1 MTNNRGRGKGFAARR
16 SVAVRD
22 YLIFLLK
29 LTIDGLKDF
38 VLVPLATIA
47 IIADLLIGGD
57 RRPRLFYRVV
67 RASERFEIWLN
78 LNGALDELERSET
91 DDGLFGASTA
101 GSDSLLGKVEGWIRG
116 KDHDAPER
124 DDGTPP

>member
-1 MTNNRGRGKGFAARR
+1 MTKNGTGGQGFAARR

-22 YLIFLLK
+22 YLVFLLK

-38 VLVPLATIA
+38 ILVPLATIA
-47 IIADLLIGGD
+47 IIADLLIGGE

-67 RASERFEIWLN
+67 QVSERFEIWLN

-101 GSDSLLGKVEGWIRG
+101 GSDSLLGKVEGWVRG
-116 KDHDAPER
+116 KDHDAR
-124 DDGTPP
+124 DDDVTPP

>member
-1 MTNNRGRGKGFAARR
+1 MTERRRGGRGFAARR

-22 YLIFLLK
+22 YLFFLLK

-67 RASERFEIWLN
+67 QASERFELWLN
-78 LNGALDELERSET
+78 LNGALDELETSDT
-91 DDGLFGASTA
+91 DDGLFGASIA
-101 GSDSLLGKVEGWIRG
+101 GSDTLLGKVEAWVRG
-116 KDHDAPER
+116 ADHDRPAPRR
-124 DDGTPP
+124 DRDA